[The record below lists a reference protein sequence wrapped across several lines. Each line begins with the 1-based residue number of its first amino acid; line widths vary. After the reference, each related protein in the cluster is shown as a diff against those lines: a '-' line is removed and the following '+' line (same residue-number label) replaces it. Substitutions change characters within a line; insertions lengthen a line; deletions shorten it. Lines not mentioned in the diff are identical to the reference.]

1 MGMGIWDCYSRE
13 WREMGIPAHPT
24 RGLWGSEH
32 NKDFQKMKIVKNE
45 YVLRQPEQY
54 EEQWGVW
61 GRDAEDSP
69 GFYNPGYHWIS
80 YHLISLGTPDHIRTF
95 PSEIC
100 LRFSGSC
107 ESWEYLDLAATSPAC
122 KPSEPLWRWWSSDND
137 DNDDDDNNDD
147 NDDNDD
153 DTVHDDDGWLTL
165 WGEFEV

>member
-32 NKDFQKMKIVKNE
+32 NKDFQKMKIVKNK

-54 EEQWGVW
+54 EEQWRVW

-122 KPSEPLWRWWSSDND
+122 KPSEPLWRRWSSD
-137 DNDDDDNNDD
+137 DNDDDD
-147 NDDNDD
+147 DDNDD

-165 WGEFEV
+165 YGEFEV